1 MDLAALLGGIGGVI
15 VVLLALAGAF
25 LKGRDAERA
34 AQARRD
40 AATENLIADKRDEL
54 ATTDQDDIE
63 QRLRRWQR

>member
-40 AATENLIADKRDEL
+40 AATENLIANKRDEL
-54 ATTDQDDIE
+54 SRISDEELDERA
-63 QRLRRWQR
+63 RKWM